1 MKNAKR
7 LLSLLLAFA
16 VVVSMA
22 GVLAGCDKEGS
33 GSTGDSTGATTGTTS
48 NETAT
53 YTVSVKTKGGM
64 VMSGLD
70 VYVYEDDALTNMVN
84 YGQTNEDGKVT
95 FQLPKSENYAV
106 ALQGVAKGYDLA
118 KSYAFNGSTADIT
131 LTSALIAGESLSGAT
146 LGLGDVMYDFTLKT
160 PEGKEIVLSEVLKEK
175 KVAVLNFWYTTCSW
189 CVTEFPFM
197 EEAYQ
202 MYKDDVAIIAV
213 NPLDEE
219 SLIAP
224 FQADMKLTFDMA
236 KCPTAWATTFGVQ
249 GYPTT
254 VVIDRYGVICLV
266 ESGALPSLRPFQN
279 IFDHFTAE
287 DYKQKLCENGASD
300 LAAAVKPTETMPS
313 SEDISA
319 AINSG
324 DIEVTYRPEEGEK
337 AEYTWPFVL
346 TERDGVKCL
355 KASNSGVESS
365 YAILYADVTL
375 KAGQAVGFDYIV
387 SSEQAMDNL
396 VVIVDKEDIYQ
407 MSGHDENAQWKTA
420 YPWVALEDGTYE
432 VALCYLKDE
441 ADNVGEDT
449 VYIKNMRVVDANEI
463 NVATHIPRQAATSE
477 DGFEYT
483 YADVVLNE
491 KDGYYHVGSANGPLL
506 LANMMNYTEF
516 SQEETLWD
524 IVYNGDADADGR
536 KMYDEM
542 VDYFSFASN
551 SNLNGYCTVTKELA
565 ELLMRV
571 DEIVGFDDEDTS
583 EWLKFCMYYQTYGT
597 ENEQL
602 EDPIKGLAP
611 FSAYTAK
618 LGKNVES
625 NYFYYNR
632 VIMPRGML
640 AEFIPTQSGVYR
652 ITSRNESQH
661 GVDGWIFDENR
672 NQLMVYEQDE
682 RLFNISEEVSM
693 VYYMEAGKPYYIDI
707 AFWDPYEVGYIYY
720 DIEFIASS
728 LQHFRLASPG
738 PFTYDSDA
746 TGDTMYHTIHG
757 GIDAV
762 LGDDGIYYHDL
773 GNGKKGSKIYA
784 DFTGITGIFGSPIT
798 TVNAYNDDGS
808 LKKDEDGN
816 AVKIKGMIELGG
828 FDFSKTEEDLYV
840 IGVLNKFDGDQEK
853 TIAYL
858 KSEWGEDYDA
868 YAEQYKL
875 DDVFAGK
882 YHGQGGDRTAD
893 IQAYVSKMITSGPK
907 EEIGCV
913 VVTEELAEILQLLM
927 DKYTFQGVDQS
938 WLKLCYYYDYLGPNQ

>member
-1 MKNAKR
+1 MKNVKR

-22 GVLAGCDKEGS
+22 SVLAGCGNDGTEEPQS
-33 GSTGDSTGATTGTTS
+33 TTGTTS
-48 NETAT
+48 NEKAT

-64 VMSGLD
+64 IMSGLD
-70 VYVYEDDALTNMVN
+70 VYVYEDDTLSNMVN
-84 YGQTNEDGKVT
+84 YGQTNEEGKVS
-95 FQLPKSENYAV
+95 FELPKNDKYAV
-106 ALQGVAKGYDLA
+106 ELRGVPKGYDLA
-118 KSYAFNGSTADIT
+118 KSYSFNGSTAAIT

-146 LGLGDVMYDFTLKT
+146 LGLGDVMYDFNITT
-160 PEGKEIVLSEVLKEK
+160 PAGETVTLSELFKEK
-175 KVAVLNFWYTTCSW
+175 DMVMLNFWFSTCGP
-189 CVTEFPFM
+189 CANEFPYM
-197 EEAYQ
+197 EQAYQ
-202 MYKDDVAIIAV
+202 MYKDKIEIVAMSPSYYDDDASVAAYQKSMGLSFPMAV
-213 NPLDEE
+213 CNDNWP
-219 SLIAP
+219 SA
-224 FQADMKLTFDMA
+224 
-236 KCPTAWATTFGVQ
+236 FGVT
-249 GYPTT
+249 GYPTSI
-254 VVIDRYGVICLV
+254 VIDRYGVICLIEAGSV
-266 ESGALPSLRPFQN
+266 TSLSPFTSV
-279 IFDHFTAE
+279 FEHFTGE
-287 DYKQKLCENGASD
+287 DYQQKLCQNGMAD
-300 LAAAVKPTETMPS
+300 LMTAMKPTETMPS
-313 SEDISA
+313 TEDISA

-337 AEYTWPFVL
+337 AEYTWPFIL
-346 TERDGVKCL
+346 TERDGEKCL
-355 KASNSGVESS
+355 KASNSGIESS
-365 YAILYADVTL
+365 YAIIYADVTL

-407 MSGHDENAQWKTA
+407 MSGHDEQAKWKSS
-420 YPWVALEDGTYE
+420 YPWVATEDGTYE

-449 VYIKNMRVVDANEI
+449 VYIKNMRVVDADKI
-463 NVATHIPRQAATSE
+463 DADTHIPRQAATSK

-506 LANMMNYTEF
+506 LANMMGYTEF
-516 SQEETLWD
+516 SEEETLWN

-565 ELLMRV
+565 QMLMRV
-571 DEIVGFDDEDTS
+571 DEIVGFDDEDTN

-597 ENEQL
+597 DNVQL

-632 VIMPRGML
+632 VIMPRGLL

-652 ITSRNESQH
+652 ITSRNDTKD
-661 GVDGWIFDENR
+661 GVDGWIFDANR
-672 NQLMVYEQDE
+672 TELLTYQQDE
-682 RLFNISEEVSM
+682 RLFNDGEEISM
-693 VYYMEAGKPYYIDI
+693 VFYMEAGKPYYIDI

-720 DIEFIASS
+720 DIEFIAPS
-728 LQHFRLASPG
+728 LKHFRLASPG

-773 GNGKKGSKIYA
+773 GNGKKGSKIYV
-784 DFTGITGIFGSPIT
+784 DFTGITGTFGSPIT
-798 TVNAYNDDGS
+798 TVDAYNADGT
-808 LKKDEDGN
+808 LKRDENGN
-816 AVKIKGMIELGG
+816 VVKVKGMIDLGG
-828 FDFSKTEEDLYV
+828 FDFSKTEYDLYV
-840 IGVLNKFDGDQEK
+840 LGILDKFNGDQEK
-853 TIAYL
+853 TVAYL

-868 YAEQYKL
+868 YAEEYKL

-882 YHGQGGDRTAD
+882 YHGAGGDMTED
-893 IQAYVSKMITSGPK
+893 IKAYISKMITSGPK

-927 DKYTFQGVDQS
+927 DKYTFQGVEQS

>member
-1 MKNAKR
+1 MKIAKR
-7 LLSLLLAFA
+7 LLSLLLMFA
-16 VVVSMA
+16 VVMSMA
-22 GVLAGCDKEGS
+22 GVLAGCSKDETGS
-33 GSTGDSTGATTGTTS
+33 PDATTGTTS
-48 NETAT
+48 NEKAT

-64 VMSGLD
+64 AMSGLD
-70 VYVYEDDALTNMVN
+70 VYVYEDDTLANMVN
-84 YGQTNEDGKVT
+84 YGQTDEEGKVT
-95 FQLPKSENYAV
+95 FQLPKSEKYAV
-106 ALQGVAKGYDLA
+106 ELRGVPKGYDTA
-118 KSYAFNGSTADIT
+118 KSYAFNGSTAAIT

-146 LGLGDVMYDFTLKT
+146 LGLGDVMYDFSVTT
-160 PEGKEIVLSEVLKEK
+160 PSGDAVTLSEIFKEK
-175 KVAVLNFWYTTCSW
+175 EMVMLNFWFSTCGP
-189 CVTEFPFM
+189 CANEFPYM

-202 MYKDDVAIIAV
+202 QYKDEMEIIAMSPSYYDNDASV
-213 NPLDEE
+213 AAYQQSMGLSFP
-219 SLIAP
+219 
-224 FQADMKLTFDMA
+224 MA
-236 KCPTAWATTFGVQ
+236 VCNDSWPSAFGIT
-249 GYPTT
+249 GYPTSI
-254 VVIDRYGVICLV
+254 VIDRYGVICLIEV
-266 ESGALPSLRPFQN
+266 GGVTSLSPFASV
-279 IFDHFTAE
+279 FAHFTAE
-287 DYKQKLCENGASD
+287 DYQQKLCENGMAD
-300 LAAAVKPTETMPS
+300 LMTAMKPTETMPS

-324 DIEVTYRPEEGEK
+324 DIEVTYRAEEGES

-346 TERDGVKCL
+346 TERDGVQCL
-355 KASNSGVESS
+355 KASNTGIESS

-396 VVIVDKEDIYQ
+396 VVIVDNEDIYQ
-407 MSGHDENAQWKTA
+407 MSGHDENAQWKSA

-463 NVATHIPRQAATSE
+463 NVATHIPRQAATTE

-483 YADVVLNE
+483 YADIVLNE

-551 SNLNGYCTVTKELA
+551 SNLNGYCTVNKELA
-565 ELLMRV
+565 ELLTRV
-571 DEIVGFDDEDTS
+571 DEIVGFDDEDAN

-597 ENEQL
+597 DDVQL

-640 AEFIPTQSGVYR
+640 AEFVPSQSGVYR
-652 ITSRNESQH
+652 ITSRNDSQH

-682 RLFNISEEVSM
+682 RLFNVSEEVSM

-728 LQHFRLASPG
+728 LNHFRLASPG

-784 DFTGITGIFGSPIT
+784 DFTGITGTFGSPIV
-798 TVNAYNDDGS
+798 TVDAYNEDGS

-816 AVKIKGMIELGG
+816 VVKIKGMIDLGG

-840 IGVLNKFDGDQEK
+840 LGALNKFDGDQEK

-858 KSEWGEDYDA
+858 KSEWGEDYEA
-868 YAEQYKL
+868 NAAQYQI

-882 YHGQGGDRTAD
+882 YHGAGGDKTED
-893 IQAYVSKMITSGPK
+893 IKAYISQMITSGPK
-907 EEIGCV
+907 VENGCV

-927 DKYTFQGVDQS
+927 DKYTFAGVDQS
-938 WLKLCYYYDYLGPNQ
+938 WLKLCYYYDYLGPEQ